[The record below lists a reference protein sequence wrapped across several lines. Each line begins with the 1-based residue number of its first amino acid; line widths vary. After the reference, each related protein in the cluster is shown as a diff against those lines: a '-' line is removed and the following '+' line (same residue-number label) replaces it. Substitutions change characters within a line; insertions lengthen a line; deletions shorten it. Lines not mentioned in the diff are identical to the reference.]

1 MSVVEDTVEEVK
13 PKSEPRALVVAETPY
28 VSVVVPV
35 YNEVENVE
43 RLVTELVAGLEKTGR
58 PFEILAVDDGSTD
71 GSFEAL
77 RKLRGTETRLRVVR
91 FRRNFGQTPAFAAG
105 FDRARGEWIVTIDAD
120 LQNDPADIPML
131 LAKAEEGYDV
141 VSGWRV
147 NRQDALVMRKFPS
160 RVANWLI
167 RKVTGVEVHDNG
179 CSLKVYHRD
188 VAKNVRLYGELHRF
202 VPAVASSFGIRL
214 AEMPVNHRAR
224 TAGESKYTGLFRTMS
239 RAMKVF
245 LDLLTVRF
253 LQSYSTRPIHVFG
266 GLGLLAGFLGFALG
280 AYLSFEKLV
289 LGHPL
294 RDRPALMLAVLL
306 VMVGVQLVSLGLV
319 GELVVRTYYESQKKP
334 IYAVREALGDP
345 ES

>member
-1 MSVVEDTVEEVK
+1 MVVIEEQVRE
-13 PKSEPRALVVAETPY
+13 PKSARDAAAAEAPY

-35 YNEVENVE
+35 YNELDNVE
-43 RLVTELVAGLEKTGR
+43 RLVDELVAGVGKTGR
-58 PFEILAVDDGSTD
+58 PFEIIAVDDGSTD

-77 RKLRGTETRLRVVR
+77 RAIREREPRLRVVR

-105 FDRARGEWIVTIDAD
+105 FDRARGEWIITIDAD
-120 LQNDPADIPML
+120 LQNDPADIPKM
-131 LAKAEEGYDV
+131 LAKAEEGFDV

-147 NRQDALVMRKFPS
+147 NRKDALVMRKFPS

-179 CSLKVYHRD
+179 CSLKVYHRE

-224 TAGESKYTGLFRTMS
+224 TAGESKYTGLFRTLT
-239 RAMKVF
+239 RATKVF

-253 LQSYSTRPIHVFG
+253 LLSYSTRPIHVFG
-266 GLGLLAGFLGFALG
+266 GLGLTAGFLGVALG

-306 VMVGVQLVSLGLV
+306 VMVGVQFVSLGLV
-319 GELVVRTYYESQKKP
+319 GELVVRTYHESQKKP